1 MTYLLAGDIGGT
13 KTILRLVK
21 ATAAKTPEAK
31 SPEAKGSGPKP
42 AGPVML
48 KTQFEHTY
56 SSQAYPDLVPM
67 VKEFLH
73 QATAEAGKAHP
84 PQRACF
90 AIAGPVVDN
99 TSSLTNLAW
108 SLEGDR
114 LEVELALDRVELIND
129 FEAVGY
135 GVFGLS
141 PDDIHTLQAGDS
153 DGNAP
158 VAIIGAGTGLGQ
170 GFALAQTGRP
180 LVFPSEGGHADFAP
194 RSELE
199 FQLMRYLL
207 DKHQISRVS
216 VERVVSGQGIVAIYQ
231 FLRDREFAT
240 ESPEIAE
247 AITTWERQTGLST
260 KTVDP
265 AAVIAQAAV
274 GCSDRLCYKAMEI
287 FVSAYGAEAGN
298 LALKLLPYGGLYVAG
313 GIAAKN
319 LDLMTAGPFLE
330 AFAHKGRVSPLLD
343 RVPVHIVL
351 NPQVGLIGAALRAAV
366 P

>member
-21 ATAAKTPEAK
+21 ASEAK
-31 SPEAKGSGPKP
+31 PSGTIT
-42 AGPVML
+42 L
-48 KTQFEHTY
+48 KTKCEHTY

-67 VKEFLH
+67 VREFLH
-73 QATAEAGKAHP
+73 QAEAESGKADP
-84 PQRACF
+84 PERACF
-90 AIAGPVVDN
+90 AIAGPVVEN

-114 LEVELALDRVELIND
+114 LGEELALTRVELIND

-135 GVFGLS
+135 GVFGLG
-141 PDDIHTLQAGDS
+141 PDDIHTLQSGDP

-158 VAIIGAGTGLGQ
+158 VGIIGAGTGLGQ
-170 GFALAQTGRP
+170 GFALCQGGRP
-180 LVFPSEGGHADFAP
+180 LIFPSEGGHADFAP

-199 FQLMRYLL
+199 FQLLRYLL

-216 VERVVSGQGIVAIYQ
+216 VERVVSGQGIVAISQ

-240 ESPEIAE
+240 ETPAVAE

-265 AAVIAQAAV
+265 AAVIAIAAAQ
-274 GCSDRLCYKAMEI
+274 GGDRLCQKAMEI

-319 LDLMTAGPFLE
+319 LPLLTGGEFIK

-343 RVPVHIVL
+343 RVPVHVVL
-351 NPQVGLIGAALRAAV
+351 NPRVGLIGAALKAAAV
-366 P
+366 

>member
-21 ATAAKTPEAK
+21 VST
-31 SPEAKGSGPKP
+31 PKP
-42 AGPVML
+42 SGQPLL
-48 KTQFEHTY
+48 KPEFERTY

-73 QATAEAGKAHP
+73 QAAIDAGHAYDP
-84 PQRACF
+84 ERACF
-90 AIAGPVVDN
+90 AIAGPVVNN

-114 LEVELALDRVELIND
+114 LQAELDLHRVELIND

-135 GVFGLS
+135 GVFGLA
-141 PDDIHTLQAGDS
+141 PEDIHTLQAGDP

-170 GFALAQTGRP
+170 GFALCQAGRP
-180 LVFPSEGGHADFAP
+180 LVFPSEGGHVDFAP

-199 FQLMRYLL
+199 FQLMRYLI

-240 ESPEIAE
+240 ETSEVAE
-247 AITTWERQTGLST
+247 AITAWERQTGLST
-260 KTVDP
+260 KTIDP
-265 AAVIAQAAV
+265 AAVISLAAAE
-274 GCSDRLCYKAMEI
+274 GRDRLCQKTMEI

-319 LDLMTAGPFLE
+319 LALMTAGTFFD
-330 AFAHKGRVSPLLD
+330 AFSHKGRVSSLLD

-351 NPQVGLIGAALRAAV
+351 NPQVGLIGAALRAAA

>member
-21 ATAAKTPEAK
+21 VEQEDGQTSRLRLRTAYEY
-31 SPEAKGSGPKP
+31 
-42 AGPVML
+42 
-48 KTQFEHTY
+48 TY

-67 VKEFLH
+67 VKEFL
-73 QATAEAGKAHP
+73 QAAEQADGTVEP

-99 TSSLTNLAW
+99 CSSLTNLAW
-108 SLEGDR
+108 SLGGDR
-114 LEVELALDRVELIND
+114 LEEELSLERVELIND
-129 FEAVGY
+129 FAAVGY
-135 GVFGLS
+135 GVFGLETA
-141 PDDIHTLQAGDS
+141 DIHTLQPGDP
-153 DGNAP
+153 DPEAP

-170 GFALAQTGRP
+170 GFAVKEGSYHR
-180 LVFPSEGGHADFAP
+180 VFPSEGGHADFAP

-199 FQLMRYLL
+199 FQLLRYLL

-231 FLRDREFAT
+231 FLRDREFAH
-240 ESPEIAE
+240 ESDDIAE
-247 AITTWERQTGLST
+247 AISTWERQTGLQT

-265 AAVIAQAAV
+265 AAVIATAAAEER
-274 GCSDRLCYKAMEI
+274 DRLCQKAMEI

-313 GIAAKN
+313 GIAGKN
-319 LDLMTAGPFLE
+319 LSLMKSGPFMQ
-330 AFAHKGRVSPLLD
+330 AFSHKGRVSPLLD
-343 RVPVHIVL
+343 KVPVYVVL
-351 NPQVGLIGAALRAAV
+351 NPQVGLIGAALRAATT
-366 P
+366 

>member
-1 MTYLLAGDIGGT
+1 
-13 KTILRLVK
+13 
-21 ATAAKTPEAK
+21 
-31 SPEAKGSGPKP
+31 
-42 AGPVML
+42 
-48 KTQFEHTY
+48 
-56 SSQAYPDLVPM
+56 
-67 VKEFLH
+67 
-73 QATAEAGKAHP
+73 
-84 PQRACF
+84 
-90 AIAGPVVDN
+90 VVDN

-114 LEVELALDRVELIND
+114 LAEELHLERVQLIND

-135 GVFGLS
+135 GVFGLG
-141 PDDIHTLQAGDS
+141 PDDIYTLQAGEP

-170 GFALAQTGRP
+170 GFALVQGGRP
-180 LVFPSEGGHADFAP
+180 LIFPSAGGHADFAP

-199 FQLMRYLL
+199 FRLLRYLL

-231 FLRDREFAT
+231 FLRDREFCQETPAV
-240 ESPEIAE
+240 AE
-247 AITTWERQTGLST
+247 AIISWERQTGLKT
-260 KTVDP
+260 KTIDP
-265 AAVIAQAAV
+265 AAVISKAAAEE
-274 GCSDRLCYKAMEI
+274 GDRLCQKALEI
-287 FVSAYGAEAGN
+287 FASAYGAEAGN

-319 LDLMTAGPFLE
+319 LALMTDGPFLE
-330 AFAHKGRVSPLLD
+330 AFTHKGRVSPLLD

-351 NPQVGLIGAALRAAV
+351 NPQVGLIGAALRAAA

>member
-21 ATAAKTPEAK
+21 ASQP
-31 SPEAKGSGPKP
+31 SPET
-42 AGPVML
+42 PVIL
-48 KTQFEHTY
+48 TIEFEHTY
-56 SSQAYPDLVPM
+56 ASQAYPDLVPM

-73 QATAEAGKAHP
+73 QAKEDSGQAHP
-84 PQRACF
+84 PERACF

-114 LEVELALDRVELIND
+114 LVEELNLRRVELIND

-135 GVFGLS
+135 GVFGLAAE
-141 PDDIHTLQAGDS
+141 DIHTLQTGEP

-170 GFALAQTGRP
+170 GFAFCQAGRP
-180 LVFPSEGGHADFAP
+180 AIFPSEGGHADFAP

-216 VERVVSGQGIVAIYQ
+216 VERVVSGQGIVSIYQ
-231 FLRDREFAT
+231 FLRDREFCHETPAV
-240 ESPEIAE
+240 AE
-247 AITTWERQTGLST
+247 AITAWERQTGLKT
-260 KTVDP
+260 KTIDP
-265 AAVIAQAAV
+265 AAVIARAAAEE
-274 GCSDRLCYKAMEI
+274 GDRLSHKAMEI

-319 LDLMTAGPFLE
+319 LPLMTGGEFLS

-351 NPQVGLIGAALRAAV
+351 NPQVGLIGAALKAAAI
-366 P
+366 

>member
-13 KTILRLVK
+13 KTILRLVN
-21 ATAAKTPEAK
+21 ASEPQ
-31 SPEAKGSGPKP
+31 PSGQPL
-42 AGPVML
+42 L
-48 KTQFEHTY
+48 KIEFERTY

-73 QATAEAGKAHP
+73 QAAVDAGHAYDP
-84 PQRACF
+84 ERACF
-90 AIAGPVVDN
+90 AIAGPVVNN

-114 LEVELALDRVELIND
+114 LAEELDLRRVELIND

-135 GVFGLS
+135 GVFGLA
-141 PDDIHTLQAGDS
+141 PDDIHTLQAGEP

-170 GFALAQTGRP
+170 GFAFCQAGQP
-180 LVFPSEGGHADFAP
+180 QIFPSEGGHADFAP

-199 FQLMRYLL
+199 FQLLRYLL

-231 FLRDREFAT
+231 FLRDREFAHET
-240 ESPEIAE
+240 PEIAE

-265 AAVIAQAAV
+265 AAVIAIAAAE
-274 GCSDRLCYKAMEI
+274 GGDRLCQKTMEI
-287 FVSAYGAEAGN
+287 FASAYGAEAGN

-319 LDLMTAGPFLE
+319 LTLMTAGKFLK

-351 NPQVGLIGAALRAAV
+351 NPQVGLIGAALKAAAV
-366 P
+366 

>member
-13 KTILRLVK
+13 KTILRLVQASEPK
-21 ATAAKTPEAK
+21 A
-31 SPEAKGSGPKP
+31 SGP
-42 AGPVML
+42 VSL
-48 KTQFEHTY
+48 KTKFEHTY

-67 VKEFLH
+67 VKEFLSN
-73 QATAEAGKAHP
+73 ANEAAKEDHS

-99 TSSLTNLAW
+99 TSSLTNLTW

-114 LEVELALDRVELIND
+114 LQADLALDRVELIND

-135 GVFGLS
+135 GVFGLA
-141 PDDIHTLQAGDS
+141 PDDVHTLQAGEP

-170 GFALAQTGRP
+170 GFVLSSDGRP
-180 LVFPSEGGHADFAP
+180 TVFPSEGGHADFAP

-216 VERVVSGQGIVAIYQ
+216 VERVVSGQGIVSIYQ
-231 FLRDREFAT
+231 FLRDREFGT
-240 ESPEIAE
+240 ETPAVAE
-247 AITTWERQTGLST
+247 AITTWEHQTGLST

-265 AAVIAQAAV
+265 AAVISKAAAE
-274 GCSDRLCYKAMEI
+274 GSDRLCQKAMEI

-319 LDLMTAGPFLE
+319 LPLMTESTFLD
-330 AFAHKGRVSPLLD
+330 AFTHKGRVSPLLD

-351 NPQVGLIGAALRAAV
+351 NPQVGLIGAALKAAA

>member
-21 ATAAKTPEAK
+21 VSTQDLGQVILE
-31 SPEAKGSGPKP
+31 
-42 AGPVML
+42 
-48 KTQFEHTY
+48 TQFEHTY
-56 SSQAYPDLVPM
+56 SSSAYPDLVPM

-73 QATAEAGKAHP
+73 QAVVEAGHTNAP
-84 PQRACF
+84 ERACF
-90 AIAGPVVDN
+90 AIAGPVVEN

-114 LEVELALDRVELIND
+114 LQEELDLERVELIND

-135 GVFGLS
+135 GVFGLA
-141 PDDIHTLQAGDS
+141 PDDIHTVQQGEP

-170 GFALAQTGRP
+170 GFALGTRERP
-180 LVFPSEGGHADFAP
+180 LIFPSEGGHADFAP
-194 RSELE
+194 RSEIE
-199 FQLMRYLL
+199 FQLLRYLL
-207 DKHQISRVS
+207 DKHQINRAS

-240 ESPEIAE
+240 ETPDIAE
-247 AITTWERQTGLST
+247 AITTWEHQTGLST
-260 KTVDP
+260 KTIDP
-265 AAVIAQAAV
+265 AAVISLAAAE
-274 GCSDRLCYKAMEI
+274 GRDRLCQKAMEI

-319 LDLMTAGPFLE
+319 LNLMTA
-330 AFAHKGRVSPLLD
+330 D
-343 RVPVHIVL
+343 T
-351 NPQVGLIGAALRAAV
+351 
-366 P
+366 